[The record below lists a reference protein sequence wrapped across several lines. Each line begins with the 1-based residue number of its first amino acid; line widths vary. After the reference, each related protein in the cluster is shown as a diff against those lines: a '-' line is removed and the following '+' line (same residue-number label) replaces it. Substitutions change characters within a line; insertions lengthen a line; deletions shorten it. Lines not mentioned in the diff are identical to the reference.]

1 MVKCSLCRIKI
12 GFCFF
17 NIFYKIFKLMVINNI
32 IIMCSFCYNFYF
44 YVVGIEVLVGF
55 FLYKY
60 QYKEIF
66 FILVK
71 DFKNEYFI
79 EKLELFYGFYMFV
92 VLGVLYGFVVVF
104 EFVVLIKNYVKY
116 EKEVNVVRLLN

>member
-1 MVKCSLCRIKI
+1 
-12 GFCFF
+12 
-17 NIFYKIFKLMVINNI
+17 MVINNI
-32 IIMCSFCYNFYF
+32 IIFYLCSFCYNFYF

-104 EFVVLIKNYVKY
+104 EFVVLIKKIM
-116 EKEVNVVRLLN
+116 

>member
-1 MVKCSLCRIKI
+1 M
-12 GFCFF
+12 
-17 NIFYKIFKLMVINNI
+17 
-32 IIMCSFCYNFYF
+32 
-44 YVVGIEVLVGF
+44 
-55 FLYKY
+55 
-60 QYKEIF
+60 
-66 FILVK
+66 VK

-116 EKEVNVVRLLN
+116 EKEVNVVRLLNWDMVIIKVYWMIDFL

>member
-1 MVKCSLCRIKI
+1 M
-12 GFCFF
+12 
-17 NIFYKIFKLMVINNI
+17 
-32 IIMCSFCYNFYF
+32 
-44 YVVGIEVLVGF
+44 
-55 FLYKY
+55 
-60 QYKEIF
+60 
-66 FILVK
+66 VK

-116 EKEVNVVRLLN
+116 EKEVNVVRLLNLDMVIIKVYWMIDFL

>member
-1 MVKCSLCRIKI
+1 M
-12 GFCFF
+12 
-17 NIFYKIFKLMVINNI
+17 
-32 IIMCSFCYNFYF
+32 
-44 YVVGIEVLVGF
+44 
-55 FLYKY
+55 
-60 QYKEIF
+60 
-66 FILVK
+66 VK

-116 EKEVNVVRLLN
+116 EKEVNVVRLLNWDMVIIKVFWIIDFL